1 VNGPNYRKEVQR
13 AVIIKPNGSVEA
25 KPRGGTDMNS
35 YHESFCIC
43 LETEQIGLL
52 PSFNNLKE
60 AAIYYVTQQNN
71 LTLVDQLENETLI
84 PLLAK
89 SLRKNDDGHYLI
101 LVDEANAER
110 MYHSLSIE
118 RYYRID

>member
-1 VNGPNYRKEVQR
+1 
-13 AVIIKPNGSVEA
+13 
-25 KPRGGTDMNS
+25 M
-35 YHESFCIC
+35 
-43 LETEQIGLL
+43 TEQIGLL

-60 AAIYYVTQQNN
+60 AAIYYVIQQNN
-71 LTLVDQLENETLI
+71 LMLINQLESETLI

-101 LVDEANAER
+101 LVDKANAER
-110 MYHSLSIE
+110 KFYSLSTE